1 MSLPHVLKRIR
12 LELARSKEF
21 PVGSANHGYE
31 FVAPLDNNGHIDPH
45 LGRSTGSIAGCA
57 GFGTAPTKKS
67 GVSRTSRAARSAR
80 DGCSTT
86 IRAQR
91 TTTRPGTASAC
102 TPLPPASMFQSVDM
116 SAGPIPSRSCP
127 SSQPRNRAGIY
138 GVSLG

>member
-12 LELARSKEF
+12 LELARSKE
-21 PVGSANHGYE
+21 
-31 FVAPLDNNGHIDPH
+31 L
-45 LGRSTGSIAGCA
+45 
-57 GFGTAPTKKS
+57 
-67 GVSRTSRAARSAR
+67 
-80 DGCSTT
+80 TT
-86 IRAQR
+86 ILAQR

-116 SAGPIPSRSCP
+116 RVGPIPSRSCP